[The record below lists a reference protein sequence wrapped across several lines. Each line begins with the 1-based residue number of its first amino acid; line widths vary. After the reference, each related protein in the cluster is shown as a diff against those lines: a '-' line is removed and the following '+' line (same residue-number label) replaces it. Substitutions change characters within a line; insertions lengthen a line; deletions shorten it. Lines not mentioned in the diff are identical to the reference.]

1 MEPIISPGTLAGF
14 FAWAP
19 VVLGLAIFF
28 AYYFAK
34 RHEFATTAATLG
46 TTYACSSC
54 GKRGSKEH
62 MVPQAHDGA
71 VSYVCSK
78 CAGAH

>member
-1 MEPIISPGTLAGF
+1 MEPTISPQQLQYF
-14 FAWAP
+14 FFSAP
-19 VVLGLAIFF
+19 IVLGILVYVY
-28 AYYFAK
+28 YYFDK

-71 VSYVCSK
+71 VSYVCAK